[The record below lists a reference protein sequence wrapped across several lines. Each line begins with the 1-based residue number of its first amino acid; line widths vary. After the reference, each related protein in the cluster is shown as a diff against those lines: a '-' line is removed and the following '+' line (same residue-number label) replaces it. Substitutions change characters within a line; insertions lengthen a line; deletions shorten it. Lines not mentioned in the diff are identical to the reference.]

1 MNLFTTME
9 SKQLSR
15 ETKLRVRYAE
25 QLGTVLE
32 IIKDLTAQS
41 LFIDCITSDQ
51 EANFDSMVEFF
62 TAVKNQV
69 DPVFF
74 TSNLNLAL
82 AEQDQKFKEDQEA
95 WEQKLDLP
103 M

>member
-1 MNLFTTME
+1 MNLFTAME
-9 SKQLSR
+9 NKQQSR
-15 ETKLRVRYAE
+15 ETKLRSSYAAK
-25 QLGTVLE
+25 LSTVLE
-32 IIKDLTAQS
+32 IMKDLSAQS

-51 EANFDSMVEFF
+51 EANIDATIEFI

-74 TSNLNLAL
+74 TSNLNFAL

-95 WEQKLDLP
+95 WEQKLDQP

>member
-1 MNLFTTME
+1 MNLFTAME
-9 SKQLSR
+9 NKQQSQ
-15 ETKLRVRYAE
+15 ETKLRSSYSAK
-25 QLGTVLE
+25 LSTVLE
-32 IIKDLTAQS
+32 IMKDLSAQS

-51 EANFDSMVEFF
+51 EANIDATIEFI

-74 TSNLNLAL
+74 TSNLNLAFSK
-82 AEQDQKFKEDQEA
+82 QDQKFNEDQEA
-95 WEQKLDLP
+95 WEQKLNQP

>member
-1 MNLFTTME
+1 MNLFTAME
-9 SKQLSR
+9 NKQQSR
-15 ETKLRVRYAE
+15 ETKLRTQYAK
-25 QLGTVLE
+25 QLDTVLE
-32 IIKDLTAQS
+32 NIKDLASQS

-51 EANFDSMVEFF
+51 EANIDTTIEFL

-82 AEQDQKFKEDQEA
+82 AEQDQKFKEDEEA